1 MTPLVEFISFDGTE
15 ITLTLRPPNNS
26 DWQALAAA
34 ASIRLLESY
43 PVIQH
48 VVLKWGSGIFRTSRA
63 HVEQLLHPDSFAA
76 IANRAR
82 WQEIVNR
89 MVLNA
94 SDSRSTGTT
103 AD

>member
-1 MTPLVEFISFDGTE
+1 
-15 ITLTLRPPNNS
+15 
-26 DWQALAAA
+26 
-34 ASIRLLESY
+34 
-43 PVIQH
+43 
-48 VVLKWGSGIFRTSRA
+48 
-63 HVEQLLHPDSFAA
+63 VEQLLHPDSFAA